1 MPDPYW
7 HARRQPLSGGTIP
20 IHCARSAIAA
30 IRTGRDIAET
40 MAERDSVGLCLTCRW
55 ARTVTNRRG
64 PTFLRCGRADT
75 DPGFPRY
82 PPLPVLQC
90 RGYEPRPS
98 PEGTGRGQTGAV
110 H

>member
-1 MPDPYW
+1 
-7 HARRQPLSGGTIP
+7 
-20 IHCARSAIAA
+20 
-30 IRTGRDIAET
+30 

-64 PTFLRCGRADT
+64 STFFRCGRADT

-98 PEGTGRGQTGAV
+98 PEGTGGGRPGAV
-110 H
+110 TNRGARCWAARGRVGPGTSAPPFGTEGRAPPLG